1 VVWRVKVGG
10 EWVYLYLLIEFQ
22 SSVDKYMALRMMVY
36 IGLLYQDLIKRGE
49 VLDDG
54 RLPPILPIV
63 LYNGSTR
70 WTSATDIFDLIPA
83 VPGLV
88 EQFKPRLKYLLIDE
102 NSYTDHELASAKNLV
117 AAVFR
122 IEHPDSPQGIS
133 ELISLL
139 GVWLSDRPD
148 LRRMFAIWIRAT
160 LMRKPEYR
168 IVLPQIDDLQE
179 LKVMLAD
186 RLEEWALDYEA
197 QGMKKG
203 IQQGMQEGRQQG
215 EKKGE
220 ALALQRL
227 LTKRF
232 GTISSDMTARIAD
245 ASSEQI
251 ELWLDQVLEANS
263 LEELFKPGKQ

>member
-1 VVWRVKVGG
+1 
-10 EWVYLYLLIEFQ
+10 
-22 SSVDKYMALRMMVY
+22 
-36 IGLLYQDLIKRGE
+36 

-63 LYNGSTR
+63 LYNGGSR
-70 WTSATDIFDLIPA
+70 WSSVTDIFELIPP

-102 NSYTDHELASAKNLV
+102 NDYADHGLASVKNLV
-117 AAVFR
+117 AAVFQ
-122 IEHPDSPQGIS
+122 IEHPASPQRIG
-133 ELISLL
+133 ELIALL
-139 GVWLSDRPD
+139 GEWLGDRPD

-179 LKVMLAD
+179 IKVMLAD
-186 RLEEWALDYEA
+186 RLEEWAHGYEA
-197 QGMKKG
+197 QGM
-203 IQQGMQEGRQQG
+203 Q
-215 EKKGE
+215 KGE

-232 GTISSDMTARIAD
+232 GTITSDVTARIAGASVEEIEAWFDRAID
-245 ASSEQI
+245 ADR
-251 ELWLDQVLEANS
+251 LDDVFGPPPS
-263 LEELFKPGKQ
+263 H